1 MAINPQ
7 IKVDNHANP
16 KEAVAI
22 AQTIEAS
29 LLSVLKIMQHKVRLY
44 YNVWNKVDAVAK
56 RLKTIEKAFEQPA
69 LVLNE
74 KDKAMIES

>member
-1 MAINPQ
+1 VAEAI
-7 IKVDNHANP
+7 A
-16 KEAVAI
+16 AI
-22 AQTIEAS
+22 AQIIEAS
-29 LLSVLKIMQHKVRLY
+29 LLSVLKIMQHKVRLD

-56 RLKTIEKAFEQPA
+56 CLKKIEKAFEQPA